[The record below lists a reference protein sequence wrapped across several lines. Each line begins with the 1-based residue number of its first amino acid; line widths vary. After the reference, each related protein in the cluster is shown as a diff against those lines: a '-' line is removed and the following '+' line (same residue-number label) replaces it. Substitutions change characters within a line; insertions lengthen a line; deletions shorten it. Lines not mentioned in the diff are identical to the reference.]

1 MTDQEARTARGLAG
15 IADHA
20 ITVKPTGE
28 NVWLVRNG
36 DGGEYIVV
44 RVENAL
50 RHSVQSQDIAW
61 ACECPDFTH
70 HCRQR
75 GWRCKHIEAVR
86 LTPVTAITTSQ
97 GEKQME
103 NQQSQ
108 CGWVKLYHPG
118 GVQVTLPV
126 LTGEPVTP
134 EMALLMLNSVGAY
147 LAVGFAANLPGVE
160 EGEQV
165 EDIRHVVRRVKTNDD
180 GSETPVIDLYPE
192 RANFRILVL
201 YLNTEQD
208 VLAFETAC
216 SVRLQDLPLYDGDNA
231 IERGKGPKTDK
242 YVTTLPQN
250 AKAIFKANSKWE
262 GDEDKKHTKRLF
274 IRWHGV
280 SVNGN
285 GSGSVKPAGAGNRPA
300 QPAAISSP
308 LGTAA
313 PAAPANGNGKTK
325 PLAKDVTAAR
335 AMIMTLGSEAVKGKS
350 LGELGKDVWSYL
362 ATTTFKSP
370 DALAL
375 QDAAKLLLQ
384 VN

>member
-1 MTDQEARTARGLAG
+1 MTDQETRTARALAG
-15 IADHA
+15 IAGHA

-28 NVWLVRNG
+28 NAWLVRNG

-50 RHSVQSQDIAW
+50 GHSFQPQDTAW

-86 LTPVTAITTSQ
+86 LTPVTAHTSQ
-97 GEKQME
+97 GENKQME

-108 CGWVKLYHPG
+108 CGWLKLYHLG

-134 EMALLMLNSVGAY
+134 EMASLMLASVGAY
-147 LAVGFAANLPGVE
+147 LAAGFAANLPGVE
-160 EGEQV
+160 EGEKV

-208 VLAFETAC
+208 VQAFETAC
-216 SVRLQDLPLYDGDNA
+216 GVRVQDLPLYDGDNS

-242 YVTTLPQN
+242 YVTTLPRN

-262 GDEDKKHTKRLF
+262 GDDDKKHTKRLF

-285 GSGSVKPAGAGNRPA
+285 GSVKPADVGNQPT
-300 QPAAISSP
+300 QPAAKSSP

-313 PAAPANGNGKTK
+313 PATPANGKTK

-335 AMIMTLGSEAVKGKS
+335 AMIMTLGSEAVKGKP
-350 LGELGKDVWSYL
+350 LGELGMDVWSYL

-375 QDAAKLLLQ
+375 QDAAKLLLLWHAI
-384 VN
+384 N

>member
-1 MTDQEARTARGLAG
+1 MTDQEARTARALSG
-15 IADHA
+15 IAGHA
-20 ITVKPTGE
+20 LTVEQTGE
-28 NVWLVRNG
+28 NAWLVRNG

-50 RHSVQSQDIAW
+50 RHASRPDTAW
-61 ACECPDFTH
+61 ACDCPDFTH
-70 HCRQR
+70 HCRER
-75 GWRCKHIEAVR
+75 GLRCKHIEAVR
-86 LTPVTAITTSQ
+86 LTPVTAHTTQ
-97 GEKQME
+97 GENKQMD

-134 EMALLMLNSVGAY
+134 EMAGLMLSSVGAY
-147 LAVGFAANLPGVE
+147 LTAGFAANLPGVE
-160 EGEQV
+160 EGEKV
-165 EDIRHVVRRVKTNDD
+165 EDIRYIVRRAKVNDD
-180 GSETPVIDLYPE
+180 GSETPVVDLYPD

-208 VLAFETAC
+208 IQAFEAAC
-216 SVRLQDLPLYDGDNA
+216 GVRLKDLPLYDGDNS

-242 YVTTLPQN
+242 YVTQLTQS
-250 AKAIFKANSKWE
+250 AKAAFKANPKWE

-280 SVNGN
+280 SINGN
-285 GSGSVKPAGAGNRPA
+285 GGAKPADAA
-300 QPAAISSP
+300 QS
-308 LGTAA
+308 T
-313 PAAPANGNGKTK
+313 PANGNGTNGKK
-325 PLAKDVTAAR
+325 PLAKDVAAAR
-335 AMIMTLGSEAVKGKS
+335 GMIMTLGSEAVKGKP
-350 LGELGKDVWSYL
+350 LGELGRDVWSYL
-362 ATTTFKSP
+362 ATTTLKSP

-384 VN
+384 GN